1 MLDIKK
7 LVENYKYNTF
17 IYARFL
23 NMNKVGMLHA
33 KSCVTPTYYFIF
45 ENNEFK
51 KYRVNLKEQYSFEY
65 LETIDNTK
73 IINFNFLKKKYVNA
87 KLNKEIIING

>member
-33 KSCVTPTYYFIF
+33 KSCVTPTHYFIF

>member
-1 MLDIKK
+1 MIDIKK

-23 NMNKVGMLHA
+23 NINKVGMLHA
-33 KSCVTPTYYFIF
+33 KSCVTPTYFFIF

-65 LETIDNTK
+65 LETINKTN
-73 IINFNFLKKKYVNA
+73 IINFNFLKKKYVKA
-87 KLNKEIIING
+87 KLDKEIIING

>member
-1 MLDIKK
+1 MIDIKK

-23 NMNKVGMLHA
+23 NINKVGMLHS
-33 KSCVTPTYYFIF
+33 KSCVTPTYFFIF

-51 KYRVNLKEQYSFEY
+51 KYRVNLEESYSFNY
-65 LETIDNTK
+65 LETIDRTK
-73 IINFNFLKKKYVNA
+73 IINFNFLKKKYIKA
-87 KLNKEIIING
+87 KLDKEIIING

>member
-1 MLDIKK
+1 MIDIKK

-33 KSCVTPTYYFIF
+33 KSCVTPTYFFIF

-51 KYRVNLKEQYSFEY
+51 KYRVNLKEHYSFEH
-65 LETIDNTK
+65 LETINKTN
-73 IINFNFLKKKYVNA
+73 IINFNFLKKKYVKA
-87 KLNKEIIING
+87 KLDKEIIING

>member
-45 ENNEFK
+45 ENNKFK

>member
-1 MLDIKK
+1 MIDIKK
-7 LVENYKYNTF
+7 LVENYKYNNF

-23 NMNKVGMLHA
+23 NSNKVGMLHA